1 MVLVMASDGA
11 LTPSRSQSGFARNYN
26 DGVGLGLAS
35 DGLAIL
41 GETEAAPKP
50 DALRFAA
57 LAQPAPLPRA
67 DVLLGIEATALRY
80 AGHPGL
86 RRAGLSVTDWL
97 ALYRANI
104 EVESA
109 YRQDAISSAGAIGL
123 GQLMPA
129 TARDLGVDPRDP
141 QQNLDGSARYLAM
154 MLESFGDPHLAL
166 AAYNAGPH
174 RVVEYSGVPP
184 FTETRDYIARI
195 HQIRSRLAGTPVAAP
210 DIRVADRV
218 PARAPVLIDLQ

>member
-1 MVLVMASDGA
+1 MVLVMESDGS
-11 LTPSRSQSGFARNYN
+11 LTPSRSQDSFARNYN
-26 DGVGLGLAS
+26 DGIGQGSAA
-35 DGLAIL
+35 DELAIL
-41 GETEAAPKP
+41 SETDLGP
-50 DALRFAA
+50 DEIQLAA
-57 LAQPAPLPRA
+57 LAWPVPLPRA
-67 DVLLGIEATALRY
+67 DVLTAIEATALRY

-141 QQNLDGSARYLAM
+141 LQNLDGSARYLAM
-154 MLESFGDPHLAL
+154 MLQSFSDPRLAL
-166 AAYNAGPH
+166 AAYNAGPEAVH
-174 RVVEYSGVPP
+174 HYGSIPPYRETQNHVTRVMAVV
-184 FTETRDYIARI
+184 AR
-195 HQIRSRLAGTPVAAP
+195 LKAP
-210 DIRVADRV
+210 NS
-218 PARAPVLIDLQ
+218 

>member
-1 MVLVMASDGA
+1 MVLVMESDGS

-26 DGVGLGLAS
+26 DGVGQGSAS
-35 DGLAIL
+35 DDLAIF
-41 GETEAAPKP
+41 GER
-50 DALRFAA
+50 DAEPEDIQLAA

-67 DVLLGIEATALRY
+67 DILSGIEATALRY

-154 MLESFGDPHLAL
+154 MLERFGEAM
-166 AAYNAGPH
+166 
-174 RVVEYSGVPP
+174 V
-184 FTETRDYIARI
+184 
-195 HQIRSRLAGTPVAAP
+195 
-210 DIRVADRV
+210 
-218 PARAPVLIDLQ
+218 

>member
-1 MVLVMASDGA
+1 MVLVMDSDGS
-11 LTPSRSQSGFARNYN
+11 LTPSRSQSGFAQNYN
-26 DGVGLGLAS
+26 DGVGQGSAS

-109 YRQDAISSAGAIGL
+109 YRQDAVNRHPILTPNRRPKLTPSG
-123 GQLMPA
+123 
-129 TARDLGVDPRDP
+129 TT
-141 QQNLDGSARYLAM
+141 
-154 MLESFGDPHLAL
+154 E
-166 AAYNAGPH
+166 AGPMRCSH
-174 RVVEYSGVPP
+174 HTAQPR
-184 FTETRDYIARI
+184 
-195 HQIRSRLAGTPVAAP
+195 
-210 DIRVADRV
+210 
-218 PARAPVLIDLQ
+218 RASVFLVILVS

>member
-1 MVLVMASDGA
+1 MVLVMESDGS
-11 LTPSRSQSGFARNYN
+11 LTPSRSQDSFARNYN
-26 DGVGLGLAS
+26 DGIGQQSTA
-35 DGLAIL
+35 DDLAIF
-41 GETEAAPKP
+41 GERDGEP
-50 DALRFAA
+50 DDIQLAA
-57 LAQPAPLPRA
+57 LSRPAPLPRA
-67 DVLLGIEATALRY
+67 DVLTAIEATALRY

-141 QQNLDGSARYLAM
+141 LQNLDGAARYLAM
-154 MLESFGDPHLAL
+154 MLDTFGDPRLAL
-166 AAYNAGPH
+166 AAYNAGPDAVRQYGGIPPYRETQNH
-174 RVVEYSGVPP
+174 VARVMAVV
-184 FTETRDYIARI
+184 ARLEG
-195 HQIRSRLAGTPVAAP
+195 S
-210 DIRVADRV
+210 DS
-218 PARAPVLIDLQ
+218 

>member
-1 MVLVMASDGA
+1 MVLVMENDGS
-11 LTPSRSQSGFARNYN
+11 LTPSRSQNSFARNYN
-26 DGVGLGLAS
+26 DGIGQGSAA
-35 DGLAIL
+35 DELAIL
-41 GETEAAPKP
+41 GEDEPASES

-57 LAQPAPLPRA
+57 LARPTPLPRA
-67 DVLLGIEATALRY
+67 DVLSGIQTTALRY

-109 YRQDAISSAGAIGL
+109 YRQDAVSSAGAIGL

-141 QQNLDGSARYLAM
+141 LQNLDGSARYLAM
-154 MLESFGDPHLAL
+154 MLETFGDPRLAL
-166 AAYNAGPH
+166 AAYNAGPDAV
-174 RVVEYSGVPP
+174 RQYGGVPP
-184 FTETRDYIARI
+184 YRETQNHVARVMAVVA
-195 HQIRSRLAGTPVAAP
+195 RLEGSNS
-210 DIRVADRV
+210 
-218 PARAPVLIDLQ
+218 